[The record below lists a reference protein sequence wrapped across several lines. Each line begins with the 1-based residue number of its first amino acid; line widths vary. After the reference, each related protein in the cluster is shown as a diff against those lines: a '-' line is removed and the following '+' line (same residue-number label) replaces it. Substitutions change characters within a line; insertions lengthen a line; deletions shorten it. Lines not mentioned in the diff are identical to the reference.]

1 MQQRRRLACVLASL
15 AALAI
20 VGCSGHSPAPG
31 VDPSERNLRLIWT
44 AWFVSK
50 KAPQQAPKQWE
61 DLARYIDDDD
71 PNSVRTSPNDH
82 QPYVIVWEAGPP
94 NLQNAPT
101 DPSGKVSVSP
111 FPIFAYEQ
119 TGRDGKRFVINVLG
133 QVSTMTEEQL
143 KKALRAGNQTRTN
156 QKGYVAVSGPR
167 S

>member
-1 MQQRRRLACVLASL
+1 MVCGWSNRLRRLEAAATRFSARNTIFCAGAPPSKTSRNLQHILPLPPFISQSVRACPILEMCPGGAGDISEPAMQQRRRLACVLASL

-82 QPYVIVWEAGPP
+82 QP
-94 NLQNAPT
+94 
-101 DPSGKVSVSP
+101 
-111 FPIFAYEQ
+111 
-119 TGRDGKRFVINVLG
+119 
-133 QVSTMTEEQL
+133 
-143 KKALRAGNQTRTN
+143 
-156 QKGYVAVSGPR
+156 
-167 S
+167 